1 MRNLFD
7 EQGRTRV
14 FARGVL
20 EVRRGRKPAEN
31 AANRENSHLWVET
44 NEYHKPSVELVVI
57 DLLLIVEKCF
67 LNLTPAPI
75 GRSSPQSSQR

>member
-1 MRNLFD
+1 MRDFFD

-31 AANRENSHLWVET
+31 AAHRKNSHLWMET
-44 NEYHKPSVELVVI
+44 SWFISICFKYI
-57 DLLLIVEKCF
+57 DFYSIVNSQYIYSFILFK
-67 LNLTPAPI
+67 LNVLC
-75 GRSSPQSSQR
+75 